1 MSLHEEP
8 QKDGFTHETPIRA
21 FTTFSVDGMY
31 ALGKGFRPS
40 LQHLMPYLNAMEKK
54 EGWRLVQI
62 LEATTQTPS
71 FVFRQDRPPM
81 YSVTLPAAEEIS
93 PEFKKRVDDF
103 LSQCPPLAVH
113 RVRDPIMPE
122 LREMDNRSEE
132 QKAQDDAD
140 EIRNG
145 SYRLSGVE
153 AMREIDK
160 AREKAAAR
168 EPSPPIARE
177 TGTVTVEMNDIDPA
191 NLAKMWTGKAHK
203 PGCASLPAGEGECN
217 CGGNPNYKQAP
228 ERIVRAS
235 PALSAPYTA
244 PKDWTAIQ
252 NGDIYENM
260 AAAVAK
266 DDPVNPKH
274 YGGTACAEIG
284 ELLTA
289 NSYQVLKYNWR
300 LGEKDD
306 EKVELGKALWYL
318 DRELTLHATVAMPPR
333 HLPEYGWFDER
344 LRHATPHAQAVA
356 RILISWNRYGNYHS
370 LRGLRKNLKR
380 TLAELEA
387 KTDTGLLGL
396 GRGMEP

>member
-1 MSLHEEP
+1 MSDTLHEEP

-21 FTTFSVDGMY
+21 FTTFSVDGLY
-31 ALGKGFRPS
+31 AIGKGFRPS

-62 LEATTQTPS
+62 LEAFTQTPS
-71 FVFRQDRPPM
+71 FVFRRDPPVVYRSIREWREIDRM
-81 YSVTLPAAEEIS
+81 
-93 PEFKKRVDDF
+93 
-103 LSQCPPLAVH
+103 
-113 RVRDPIMPE
+113 RDPIMPE
-122 LREMDNRSEE
+122 LRLKIATGLRLVTADMRSDKGGIIDEW
-132 QKAQDDAD
+132 AD
-140 EIRNG
+140 RVDGHAAE
-145 SYRLSGVE
+145 LE
-153 AMREIDK
+153 AGL
-160 AREKAAAR
+160 
-168 EPSPPIARE
+168 EPWPS
-177 TGTVTVEMNDIDPA
+177 
-191 NLAKMWTGKAHK
+191 
-203 PGCASLPAGEGECN
+203 
-217 CGGNPNYKQAP
+217 AP
-228 ERIVRAS
+228 ERDFDNKMVEAFARAVYD
-235 PALSAPYTA
+235 PYKVFA
-244 PKDWTAIQ
+244 EDA
-252 NGDIYENM
+252 
-260 AAAVAK
+260 

-318 DRELTLHATVAMPPR
+318 DRELTLHATVALPPR

-380 TLAELEA
+380 MLADLIA
-387 KTDTGLLGL
+387 KDTGAALDM
-396 GRGMEP
+396 GRGQEP